1 MSPLHRNH
9 RHKRT
14 LCRPGVFARAG
25 FTFVELVS
33 SLTILTMTMTVL
45 SGLMLAIGQAWD
57 HATALEESRKQSQA
71 TMSRIRWM
79 VQQAGTYRM
88 TGQST
93 TLGVATVNQAWMFYQ
108 APSILVIWS
117 GGTTGGMADLG
128 VQSRLPVASE
138 LVVYAPDAQAPSKFV
153 ELTFP
158 GNSTPVDFRAAS
170 FTTTINTLKAW
181 TNRKSVKLCD
191 RLRVTASQSFSWFS
205 VPAVGNSRFELTY
218 SPTDSQIAGASPGS
232 QNWNDLP
239 WAQGMAGADNGLRTA
254 SVRIELLLERNP
266 AKPQTDNYY
275 STALPFFGSAN
286 RRYVFQP

>member
-1 MSPLHRNH
+1 MSPLHPNRC
-9 RHKRT
+9 HKQA
-14 LCRPGVFARAG
+14 LNGPGAFARMG
-25 FTFVELVS
+25 FTVVELMS
-33 SLTILTMTMTVL
+33 SLVILTMTMTVL
-45 SGLMLAIGQAWD
+45 SGLILAISQAWD

-71 TMSRIRWM
+71 TISRIRWM

-93 TLGVATVNQAWMFYQ
+93 TLGVATVNQTWMFYQ

-117 GGTTGGMADLG
+117 GGATGGMASLG

-138 LVVYAPDAQAPSKFV
+138 LVVYAPDTLTPSKFV

-170 FTTTINTLKAW
+170 FTTTINTLMAW
-181 TNRKSVKLCD
+181 ANRKSVKLCD
-191 RLRVTASQSFSWFS
+191 RLRVTTGQSFGWFS
-205 VPAVGNSRFELTY
+205 VPSMGNSRFELTY

-239 WAQGMAGADNGLRTA
+239 WAQGMVGADNGLRTA
-254 SVRIELLLERNP
+254 NLRMELLLERDP
-266 AKPQTDNYY
+266 AKPQTDNNY

-286 RRYVFQP
+286 RQFVFQP